1 MGHPLNSNVS
11 HHVPSYLMAIFLGIP
26 HFQTWRVPKIWVHG
40 TPQWFSHWQKTI
52 TWMILGYHPRAQGS
66 HAPRRAA
73 PQSSRRYGDRVV
85 VPRQGPETG
94 RNYGCF
100 CHMMGIRFLD
110 IFGGTWEGN
119 WADTLLSGVDS
130 LWGELGDSNW
140 PKMREMREWTNTWEI
155 GWWVMDEHPWT
166 QIFRCEQSGPKQ
178 YSEMGFHLFA
188 LSRHSKV

>member
-1 MGHPLNSNVS
+1 MVISLKLGGMIPCILGRKIINPYFHDDFWKKRDCPKMGHPLNSNVS

-140 PKMREMREWTNTWEI
+140 PKMREMREWTNTFEKLVD
-155 GWWVMDEHPWT
+155 G
-166 QIFRCEQSGPKQ
+166 
-178 YSEMGFHLFA
+178 
-188 LSRHSKV
+188 